1 MSRPMK
7 DTYDALHRMEKLI
20 FAMSA
25 IVVILFLIIKFDEN
39 VPLWV
44 MITAVIFA
52 LTDGFFVIGYSSKKD
67 DVQKQLKERRD
78 KNE

>member
-1 MSRPMK
+1 MK

-20 FAMSA
+20 FVMSA

-44 MITAVIFA
+44 MITAVIVA
-52 LTDGFFVIGYSSKKD
+52 LMDGFFVIGYSSKKD
-67 DVQKQLKERRD
+67 EVQKQLKERRD